1 MNEVPTPVN
10 EDRLPYQQRCGFVAL
25 VGAPNAG
32 KSTLL
37 NQLVGTKVSIVSPKV
52 QTTRT
57 RVRGIVMTDDAQL
70 VFIDTPGIFAPKRRL
85 DRAMVKAA
93 WNGADDADLVVLVID
108 AGAGITDEVRAI
120 IDQLKSQNRKAILA
134 MNKVDKVADKEKLLR
149 LSQEFFAE
157 EVFTDVFMISAKK
170 GSGTQDL
177 VNFLAAKMP
186 DGPWMFPEDDV
197 SDMPLRLLAA
207 EITREKLYY
216 QLQQE
221 LPYSAT
227 VETELWE
234 ERKDGS
240 VKLEQTIFVE
250 REGQKAIILGKGGN
264 VGFICSCSSRCA
276 KIGAMIPIALRCGD
290 LIPTL
295 DTWRASFAHIC
306 PACRF
311 GYGKRIFMGNSVD
324 RRWRRCRDDRCT
336 CRPATVSLPA

>member
-57 RVRGIVMTDDAQL
+57 RVRGIVMTEDAQL

-250 REGQKAIILGKGGN
+250 REGQKAIILGKGG
-264 VGFICSCSSRCA
+264 
-276 KIGAMIPIALRCGD
+276 
-290 LIPTL
+290 
-295 DTWRASFAHIC
+295 
-306 PACRF
+306 
-311 GYGKRIFMGNSVD
+311 KRIKALGSDARKELEAIFE
-324 RRWRRCRDDRCT
+324 RRVHLFLFVKVRENWGDDPNRFAMWGLD
-336 CRPATVSLPA
+336 PNA

>member
-1 MNEVPTPVN
+1 MNEVPAAIP
-10 EDRLPYQQRCGFVAL
+10 EQSEPQHRCGFVAL

-52 QTTRT
+52 QTTRA
-57 RVRGIVMTDDAQL
+57 RVRGIVMAEDAQI
-70 VFIDTPGIFAPKRRL
+70 VFIDTPGIFQPKRRL

-93 WNGADDADLVVLVID
+93 WGGADDADLIVLVID
-108 AGAGITDEVRAI
+108 ALQGITDDVRMIVAN
-120 IDQLKSQNRKAILA
+120 LKRQQRKAILLL
-134 MNKVDKVADKEKLLR
+134 NKIDKVRDKEKLLH
-149 LSQEFFAE
+149 LSGELFGE
-157 EVFTDVFMISAKK
+157 DIFTDVFMISARK
-170 GSGTQDL
+170 GAGTQDF

-186 DGPWMFPEDDV
+186 NGPWMFPEDDV

-250 REGQKAIILGKGGN
+250 REGQKAIILGK
-264 VGFICSCSSRCA
+264 S
-276 KIGAMIPIALRCGD
+276 
-290 LIPTL
+290 
-295 DTWRASFAHIC
+295 
-306 PACRF
+306 
-311 GYGKRIFMGNSVD
+311 GKRIKTLGTDARKDLEAIFE
-324 RRWRRCRDDRCT
+324 RRVHLYLFVKVRENWGDDPNRL
-336 CRPATVSLPA
+336 AIWGLDHNA

>member
-10 EDRLPYQQRCGFVAL
+10 ENRLPYQQRCGFVAL

-37 NQLVGTKVSIVSPKV
+37 NQIVGTKVSIVSPKV

-70 VFIDTPGIFAPKRRL
+70 VFVDTPGIFAPKRRL

-93 WNGADDADLVVLVID
+93 WNGANDADLVVLVID
-108 AGAGITDEVRAI
+108 AGAGITEEVRAI
-120 IDQLKSQNRKAILA
+120 VDQLKNQSSKAILA
-134 MNKVDKVADKEKLLR
+134 LNKVDKVADKEKLLR
-149 LSQEFFAE
+149 LSQDLFAE

-170 GSGTQDL
+170 GQGTQDL
-177 VNFLAAKMP
+177 VNFLADKMP

-250 REGQKAIILGKGGN
+250 REGQKAIILGKGG
-264 VGFICSCSSRCA
+264 
-276 KIGAMIPIALRCGD
+276 
-290 LIPTL
+290 
-295 DTWRASFAHIC
+295 
-306 PACRF
+306 
-311 GYGKRIFMGNSVD
+311 KRIKALGSDARKELEAIFE
-324 RRWRRCRDDRCT
+324 RRVHLFLFVKVRENWGDDPNRFAMWGLD
-336 CRPATVSLPA
+336 PNA

>member
-57 RVRGIVMTDDAQL
+57 RVRGIVMTEDAQL

-108 AGAGITDEVRAI
+108 AGAGISEEVRAI
-120 IDQLKSQNRKAILA
+120 IDQLKTQNRKAILA

-250 REGQKAIILGKGGN
+250 REGQKAIILGKGG
-264 VGFICSCSSRCA
+264 
-276 KIGAMIPIALRCGD
+276 
-290 LIPTL
+290 
-295 DTWRASFAHIC
+295 
-306 PACRF
+306 
-311 GYGKRIFMGNSVD
+311 KRIKALGSDARKELEAIFE
-324 RRWRRCRDDRCT
+324 RRVHLFLFVKVRENWGDDPNRFAMWGLD
-336 CRPATVSLPA
+336 PNA

>member
-1 MNEVPTPVN
+1 
-10 EDRLPYQQRCGFVAL
+10 
-25 VGAPNAG
+25 
-32 KSTLL
+32 
-37 NQLVGTKVSIVSPKV
+37 
-52 QTTRT
+52 
-57 RVRGIVMTDDAQL
+57 
-70 VFIDTPGIFAPKRRL
+70 
-85 DRAMVKAA
+85 MVKAA

-108 AGAGITDEVRAI
+108 AGAGITEEVRAI
-120 IDQLKSQNRKAILA
+120 IDQLKTQNRKAILA

-250 REGQKAIILGKGGN
+250 REGQKAIILGKGG
-264 VGFICSCSSRCA
+264 
-276 KIGAMIPIALRCGD
+276 
-290 LIPTL
+290 
-295 DTWRASFAHIC
+295 
-306 PACRF
+306 
-311 GYGKRIFMGNSVD
+311 KRIKALGSDARKELEAIFE
-324 RRWRRCRDDRCT
+324 RRVHLFLFVKVRENWGDDPNRFAMWGLD
-336 CRPATVSLPA
+336 PNA

>member
-57 RVRGIVMTDDAQL
+57 RVRGIVMTEDAQL

-108 AGAGITDEVRAI
+108 AGAGITEEVRAI
-120 IDQLKSQNRKAILA
+120 IDQLKTQNRKAILA

-250 REGQKAIILGKGGN
+250 REGQKAIILGKGG
-264 VGFICSCSSRCA
+264 
-276 KIGAMIPIALRCGD
+276 
-290 LIPTL
+290 
-295 DTWRASFAHIC
+295 
-306 PACRF
+306 
-311 GYGKRIFMGNSVD
+311 KRIKALGSDARKELEAIFE
-324 RRWRRCRDDRCT
+324 RRVHLFLFVKVRENWGDDPNRFAMWGLD
-336 CRPATVSLPA
+336 PNA

>member
-57 RVRGIVMTDDAQL
+57 RVRGIVMTEDAQL

-108 AGAGITDEVRAI
+108 AGAGITEEVRAI
-120 IDQLKSQNRKAILA
+120 IDQLKTQNRKAILA

-250 REGQKAIILGKGGN
+250 REGQKAIILGKGG
-264 VGFICSCSSRCA
+264 
-276 KIGAMIPIALRCGD
+276 
-290 LIPTL
+290 
-295 DTWRASFAHIC
+295 
-306 PACRF
+306 
-311 GYGKRIFMGNSVD
+311 KRIKALGSDARKELEAIFE
-324 RRWRRCRDDRCT
+324 RRVHLFLFVKVRENWSDDPNRFAMWGLD
-336 CRPATVSLPA
+336 PNA

>member
-1 MNEVPTPVN
+1 MNEVPAAMPEKN
-10 EDRLPYQQRCGFVAL
+10 DDPQRCGFVAL

-52 QTTRT
+52 QTTRA
-57 RVRGIVMTDDAQL
+57 RVRGIVMAEDAQI
-70 VFIDTPGIFAPKRRL
+70 VFIDTPGIFQPKRRL

-93 WNGADDADLVVLVID
+93 WGGADDADLIVLVVD
-108 AGAGITDEVRAI
+108 AVQGITDDVRMIVAN
-120 IDQLKSQNRKAILA
+120 LKKQQRKAILLL
-134 MNKVDKVADKEKLLR
+134 NKIDKVRDKEKLLH
-149 LSQEFFAE
+149 LSGELFGE
-157 EVFTDVFMISAKK
+157 DIFTDVFMISARK
-170 GSGTQDL
+170 GAGTQDFI
-177 VNFLAAKMP
+177 NFLAAKMP
-186 DGPWMFPEDDV
+186 NGPWMFPEDDV

-250 REGQKAIILGKGGN
+250 REGQKAIILGK
-264 VGFICSCSSRCA
+264 S
-276 KIGAMIPIALRCGD
+276 
-290 LIPTL
+290 
-295 DTWRASFAHIC
+295 
-306 PACRF
+306 
-311 GYGKRIFMGNSVD
+311 GKRIKTLGTDARKDLEAIFE
-324 RRWRRCRDDRCT
+324 RRVHLYLFVKVRENWGDDPNRL
-336 CRPATVSLPA
+336 AIWGLDHNA

>member
-1 MNEVPTPVN
+1 MNEVPASMP
-10 EDRLPYQQRCGFVAL
+10 EQYDDQQRCGFVAL

-52 QTTRT
+52 QTTRS
-57 RVRGIVMTDDAQL
+57 RVRGIVMAEEAQI
-70 VFIDTPGIFAPKRRL
+70 VFIDTPGIFQPKRRL

-93 WNGADDADLVVLVID
+93 WGGADDADLIVLVID
-108 AGAGITDEVRAI
+108 AQQGVNDDVRLI
-120 IDQLKSQNRKAILA
+120 IENLKKQKRKAILLL
-134 MNKVDKVADKEKLLR
+134 NKIDKVRDKEKLLH
-149 LSQEFFAE
+149 LSGELFGE
-157 EVFTDVFMISAKK
+157 EIFTDVFMISAKK
-170 GSGTQDL
+170 GSGTQDFI
-177 VNFLAAKMP
+177 NFLAAKMP
-186 DGPWMFPEDDV
+186 NGPWMFPEDDV

-250 REGQKAIILGKGGN
+250 REGQKAIILGK
-264 VGFICSCSSRCA
+264 S
-276 KIGAMIPIALRCGD
+276 
-290 LIPTL
+290 
-295 DTWRASFAHIC
+295 
-306 PACRF
+306 
-311 GYGKRIFMGNSVD
+311 GKRIKMLGTDARKDLEAIFE
-324 RRWRRCRDDRCT
+324 RRVHLYLFVKVRENWGDDPNRL
-336 CRPATVSLPA
+336 AIWGLDHNA

>member
-10 EDRLPYQQRCGFVAL
+10 EDRLPYQQRCGVVAL

-57 RVRGIVMTDDAQL
+57 RVRGIVMTEDAQL

-108 AGAGITDEVRAI
+108 AGAGITEEVRAI
-120 IDQLKSQNRKAILA
+120 IDQLKTQNRKAILA

-250 REGQKAIILGKGGN
+250 REGQKAIILGKGG
-264 VGFICSCSSRCA
+264 
-276 KIGAMIPIALRCGD
+276 
-290 LIPTL
+290 
-295 DTWRASFAHIC
+295 
-306 PACRF
+306 
-311 GYGKRIFMGNSVD
+311 KRIKALGSDARKELEAIFE
-324 RRWRRCRDDRCT
+324 RRVHLFLFVKVRENWGDDPNRFAMWGLD
-336 CRPATVSLPA
+336 PNA

>member
-1 MNEVPTPVN
+1 MPDQNDEPH
-10 EDRLPYQQRCGFVAL
+10 RCGFVAL

-52 QTTRT
+52 QTTRS
-57 RVRGIVMTDDAQL
+57 RVRGIVMAEDAQI
-70 VFIDTPGIFAPKRRL
+70 VFIDTPGIFQPKRRL

-93 WNGADDADLVVLVID
+93 WGGADDADLIVLVVD
-108 AGAGITDEVRAI
+108 AQQGINDDVRLI
-120 IDQLKSQNRKAILA
+120 MDNLKRQKRKAILLL
-134 MNKVDKVADKEKLLR
+134 NKIDKVRDKERLLH
-149 LSQEFFAE
+149 LSGELFGE
-157 EVFTDVFMISAKK
+157 EIFTDVFMISAKK
-170 GSGTQDL
+170 GAGTQDFI
-177 VNFLAAKMP
+177 NFLAAKMP
-186 DGPWMFPEDDV
+186 SGPWMFPEDDV

-250 REGQKAIILGKGGN
+250 REGQKAIILGK
-264 VGFICSCSSRCA
+264 S
-276 KIGAMIPIALRCGD
+276 
-290 LIPTL
+290 
-295 DTWRASFAHIC
+295 
-306 PACRF
+306 
-311 GYGKRIFMGNSVD
+311 GKRIKMLGTDARKDLEAIFE
-324 RRWRRCRDDRCT
+324 RRVHLYLFVKVRENWGDDPNRL
-336 CRPATVSLPA
+336 AIWGLDHNA

>member
-1 MNEVPTPVN
+1 MNENPASIGNIVP
-10 EDRLPYQQRCGFVAL
+10 DQQRCGFVAL

-52 QTTRT
+52 QTTRA
-57 RVRGIVMTDDAQL
+57 RVRGIVMADRAQI
-70 VFIDTPGIFAPKRRL
+70 VFIDTPGIFQPKRRL

-93 WNGADDADLVVLVID
+93 WGGAEDADLIVVVID
-108 AGAGITDEVRAI
+108 AVQGMTDDVNAI
-120 IDQLKSQNRKAILA
+120 IEQLRNQGRMAILA
-134 MNKVDKVADKEKLLR
+134 LNKVDKVRDKEKLLN
-149 LSQEFFAE
+149 LSKDLFSEDI
-157 EVFTDVFMISAKK
+157 FTDVFMISAKS

-177 VNFLAAKMP
+177 INFLSAKMP

-250 REGQKAIILGKGGN
+250 REGQKAIILGKQ
-264 VGFICSCSSRCA
+264 
-276 KIGAMIPIALRCGD
+276 
-290 LIPTL
+290 
-295 DTWRASFAHIC
+295 
-306 PACRF
+306 
-311 GYGKRIFMGNSVD
+311 GKRIKALGTDARKELEAIFE
-324 RRWRRCRDDRCT
+324 RRVHLYLFVKVRENWGDDPNRF
-336 CRPATVSLPA
+336 AIWGLDHNA

>member
-250 REGQKAIILGKGGN
+250 REGQKAIILGKELEAIFERRVHLFLFVKVRENWGDDPN
-264 VGFICSCSSRCA
+264 RF
-276 KIGAMIPIALRCGD
+276 AMWG
-290 LIPTL
+290 L
-295 DTWRASFAHIC
+295 DPNA
-306 PACRF
+306 
-311 GYGKRIFMGNSVD
+311 
-324 RRWRRCRDDRCT
+324 
-336 CRPATVSLPA
+336 